1 MSSNKVANQTIPELE
16 PLRFSRLKLM
26 SKSAAHFQA
35 GFGGESSA
43 MRKGTAVHSYMLG
56 GADKVVLYE
65 GGARNPKFKVWQE
78 FQAANDGK
86 LILIPSELG
95 AADGMRRSLEAHP
108 RAMELLAGIQEQRI
122 DWVDMGRACRG
133 TPDVVHLIPDGK
145 GGAKKI
151 GVELKTCVTSH
162 PERFAWQC
170 RKMSYHA
177 QCAWYKHG
185 LERSMAYPA
194 GPVTEFFVVAVEST
208 APYPVTVFRFDEESL
223 IMGHK
228 QNRLWLEQLLGCE
241 RSGHFPAYTECDVA
255 LTVLEDGDGLD
266 WSDA

>member
-1 MSSNKVANQTIPELE
+1 
-16 PLRFSRLKLM
+16 
-26 SKSAAHFQA
+26 
-35 GFGGESSA
+35 
-43 MRKGTAVHSYMLG
+43 
-56 GADKVVLYE
+56 
-65 GGARNPKFKVWQE
+65 
-78 FQAANDGK
+78 
-86 LILIPSELG
+86 
-95 AADGMRRSLEAHP
+95 
-108 RAMELLAGIQEQRI
+108 
-122 DWVDMGRACRG
+122 MGRACRG
-133 TPDVVHLIPDGK
+133 TPDAVHLIPDGK
-145 GGAKKI
+145 GGSKKI

-208 APYPVTVFRFDEESL
+208 VPYPVTVFRFDEESL